1 MFYFLHL
8 HTVLLRLITYCGRHT
23 FATLMLTKGV
33 PIESISKMLGHTD
46 ISTTQIYTRILNNKV
61 DEDMRKIQNMFDEIK
76 KHFEN

>member
-1 MFYFLHL
+1 MA
-8 HTVLLRLITYCGRHT
+8 RHT

-61 DEDMRKIQNMFDEIK
+61 DEDMRKVQNMFDEIK
-76 KHFEN
+76 THFEN